1 MTAPH
6 RHHWFAAWLL
16 VAAAVVALVAFD
28 APARAAA
35 SEARSGAVLGRG
47 AGFDRPQGSER
58 VRALQ
63 RRLRAHG
70 AAPGPID
77 GRFGPLTQAA
87 VRRFQSARGL
97 AVDGII
103 GRHTTA
109 ALRAP
114 VALARGA
121 GADMS
126 HGSARV
132 RALQAHLRALGA
144 HPGPIDGRFGP
155 RTEAAVRRFQSAHRL
170 AIDGIVG
177 LDTQRRLARAT
188 TIARAA
194 ARSTTEQTAP
204 AQRTRQGPPA
214 HRHAPIAAHAEH
226 KPGTPSGGP
235 DVEVVL
241 LVALAAIASA
251 LLVAAGASR
260 HRRRRATPTTPS
272 GPGTTHHPS
281 HPSPAPGGMPAAVAK
296 PTRERTSLARAK
308 PVPHDDAPRAM
319 PTPHNGSAVDKPRPQ
334 IRPAG
339 HGRSMPQNAAASRG
353 ESAGGPV
360 RATRAL
366 GYVSV
371 PSDSSLEAP
380 TAPQSQAIENACAA
394 YGWAFVGGV
403 REHENA
409 SGKGLDRPGLGHAL
423 GRLAR
428 GEADCLV
435 VTELARLTRSAVELG
450 ELLDRLGRAGV
461 RLVVLDLGL
470 DTGTEAGR
478 LAVKALTTVSGWERE
493 RLAERTRKGLAAAQA
508 RGAVAR
514 PAVSDH
520 PELVK
525 QITDMRADGMSLQA
539 IADALNAEG
548 IPTVRGGT
556 RWRPSSVQAALGYK
570 RPPRGTRPSP
580 DLAPG
585 AAQPQGWT
593 PVHDAGPTKG
603 GKRASAAGLE
613 KGG

>member
-1 MTAPH
+1 
-6 RHHWFAAWLL
+6 
-16 VAAAVVALVAFD
+16 
-28 APARAAA
+28 
-35 SEARSGAVLGRG
+35 
-47 AGFDRPQGSER
+47 
-58 VRALQ
+58 
-63 RRLRAHG
+63 
-70 AAPGPID
+70 
-77 GRFGPLTQAA
+77 
-87 VRRFQSARGL
+87 
-97 AVDGII
+97 
-103 GRHTTA
+103 
-109 ALRAP
+109 
-114 VALARGA
+114 
-121 GADMS
+121 MS

-170 AIDGIVG
+170 AVDGIVG

-188 TIARAA
+188 TIARAPA
-194 ARSTTEQTAP
+194 QSTTEQTPP
-204 AQRTRQGPPA
+204 AQRTRQRPPA

-251 LLVAAGASR
+251 LLVVAGASW

-272 GPGTTHHPS
+272 DPGATHHPP
-281 HPSPAPGGMPAAVAK
+281 HPLPAPRGMPAAVAK
-296 PTRERTSLARAK
+296 PTPEGASLARAK
-308 PVPHDDAPRAM
+308 PVHQREHAPPRAV
-319 PTPHNGSAVDKPRPQ
+319 PTPHNGSALDKPRPQ

-339 HGRSMPQNAAASRG
+339 LGRSTPQNAAASRG
-353 ESAGGPV
+353 ESVGRPV

-371 PSDSSLEAP
+371 PPDSSLEAP
-380 TAPQSQAIENACAA
+380 AAPQSQAIENACAA

-409 SGKGLDRPGLGHAL
+409 SGKGLERPGLGHAL

-450 ELLDRLGRAGV
+450 ELLDRLERAGV

-470 DTGTEAGR
+470 DTGTEGGR

-493 RLAERTRKGLAAAQA
+493 RLSERTRKGLAAAQA

-514 PAVSDH
+514 PAVSDR
-520 PELVK
+520 PDLVK

-539 IADALNAEG
+539 IADALNAQG

-570 RPPRGTRPSP
+570 RPPRGTPPAP
-580 DLAPG
+580 DLTPG

-593 PVHDAGPTKG
+593 PVQGAGPTKG
-603 GKRASAAGLE
+603 GKPASAAGLE